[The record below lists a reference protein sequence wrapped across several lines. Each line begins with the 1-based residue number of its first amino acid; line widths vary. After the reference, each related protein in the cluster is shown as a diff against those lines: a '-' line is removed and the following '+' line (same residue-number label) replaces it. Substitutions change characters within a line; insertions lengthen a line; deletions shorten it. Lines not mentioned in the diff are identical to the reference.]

1 MEFCPKCGTKLQPNW
16 KFCAI
21 CGYDFLQEKSL
32 ESASDRTK
40 PLYMIEKPD
49 RKQKFTLDENGLNN
63 IRIFSYSLGKLFGQ
77 IGGYTI
83 IQIIASVVLAF
94 ISVGMVFSMMYET
107 SIPAIFDVFQ
117 TSIWTII
124 ISSIILEII
133 MYLFLI
139 KLINLL
145 MGAQKQKIPFQDNY
159 RKSALFFIL
168 GIISGIILLVV
179 AIFLTNWILQLI
191 WGILNDPSFEIE
203 DLNQIPPTDII
214 STLMQVGRIGLSL
227 AGFYYLKQNFI
238 QLSYYMHNGEK
249 VQKGL
254 NLLVIGYLLMI
265 GGSLLGLLIDLA
277 SMLNLAGLIITI
289 VGFFKAA
296 DGLKNTIWSNRE

>member
-1 MEFCPKCGTKLQPNW
+1 
-16 KFCAI
+16 
-21 CGYDFLQEKSL
+21 
-32 ESASDRTK
+32 
-40 PLYMIEKPD
+40 
-49 RKQKFTLDENGLNN
+49 
-63 IRIFSYSLGKLFGQ
+63 
-77 IGGYTI
+77 
-83 IQIIASVVLAF
+83 
-94 ISVGMVFSMMYET
+94 
-107 SIPAIFDVFQ
+107 
-117 TSIWTII
+117 
-124 ISSIILEII
+124 

-214 STLMQVGRIGLSL
+214 STLVQVGRIGLSL